1 MLADNSAE
9 LVKLKVLADAA
20 GEVRPLRVVRLHGES
35 HAASTAGE
43 GLWADRL
50 AAGERTRSE
59 KWIPVGARAGDPRS
73 WGLIV
78 VDGENS
84 TLQVTGIQAYAAEYW
99 LYFTMPAGEAPS
111 IELWLES
118 TPVDLPAGPDPD
130 PAAAVLAG
138 GFLEFDLVRPVEEP
152 DAEAPFGIDWLERL
166 SPLMERWGRFSA
178 YLLGGLVLLIIGL
191 VLLKRPVPDGQ
202 TED

>member
-1 MLADNSAE
+1 
-9 LVKLKVLADAA
+9 
-20 GEVRPLRVVRLHGES
+20 
-35 HAASTAGE
+35 
-43 GLWADRL
+43 
-50 AAGERTRSE
+50 
-59 KWIPVGARAGDPRS
+59 
-73 WGLIV
+73 
-78 VDGENS
+78 
-84 TLQVTGIQAYAAEYW
+84 
-99 LYFTMPAGEAPS
+99 MPAGEAPS